1 MTGPEHQ
8 QFLALYPQHGRLAY
22 YDESESI
29 ASSDFILDTQ
39 SDASSEF
46 VLDPD
51 AELIG
56 DNTDIYTLPQR
67 PDTPTPPSPPKKA
80 SSLPDRPCTPAPCSE
95 PEYPEPPA
103 SPYRRRASSFSWTG
117 LEETAWGKDNFV
129 DEETGLLAV
138 QKERDAELGAY
149 GTLSHCSWG
158 GHLSAEQAP
167 VSLGPELKLT
177 TDEGDEYWLD
187 DSTQAYQY
195 EYAYEPEY
203 QDTYGHVCDARCGHY
218 YYNQYEY
225 AIEDDEEEGCGQ
237 EFVVQEQQGHGQ
249 EHVEQ
254 GSYEL
259 GTIEEDD
266 EEEGCEQGRVVQ
278 KQQGSSELGTIEEE
292 DEEEVESDID
302 DMTDLLDRLEAALH
316 DEVENAAHEQA
327 PVVEKTTQLEV
338 PAPNTDVANEL
349 PLWVRDPTYV
359 SNKSWADIMDDEDE
373 EY

>member
-1 MTGPEHQ
+1 VHVNGNIFWYWPETGGTELLTGPEHQ

-29 ASSDFILDTQ
+29 ASSEFILDTQ

-51 AELIG
+51 AELIE

-80 SSLPDRPCTPAPCSE
+80 SALPDRPCTPAPHSE

-117 LEETAWGKDNFV
+117 LEETVWGKDNFV

-138 QKERDAELGAY
+138 RKERDAELGAY

-237 EFVVQEQQGHGQ
+237 ELVVQEQQGHGQ

-254 GSYEL
+254 GSY
-259 GTIEEDD
+259 
-266 EEEGCEQGRVVQ
+266 
-278 KQQGSSELGTIEEE
+278 ELGTIEEE

-316 DEVENAAHEQA
+316 DEVDSGAHEQA
-327 PVVEKTTQLEV
+327 PVVEKTNQLEV
-338 PAPNTDVANEL
+338 PVLNTAVANEL
-349 PLWVRDPTYV
+349 PLWIRDPTYV